1 MTTKKLPIFTSM
13 CKSVFSFKLVN
24 LCVLALLLAVNITN
38 AQSNAKQNKTEEEE
52 EEREQMNG
60 KQVMCGG
67 TERWA
72 VKVLTDAAVST
83 INFTSIP
90 ATVASMVNIVTP
102 TPSTSMPRYAGVE
115 DKCYTF
121 TCNVTVKKAETD
133 NDYHLVLSD
142 GTHTLI
148 GEIPD
153 PVCAAAASSNYVAQY
168 TAGRNF
174 VDTYIGTGSYS
185 SVHIPVV
192 QVYGVAFVDPPHGQT
207 GAAPNNLEIH
217 PILKINFLGTTGIND
232 VAPEKQLDVNIF
244 PNPFTDNINVNL
256 TSKTSTL
263 KNCSIQFFDILA
275 NKVAEFDLKVK
286 GKKEISETVNTTQI
300 APGTYIYRIISD
312 GKPIY
317 DGRIISLPTTN

>member
-1 MTTKKLPIFTSM
+1 MKIKKLLISSLFN
-13 CKSVFSFKLVN
+13 FKVAN
-24 LCVLALLLAVNITN
+24 LFLFMFLLAVNITN
-38 AQSNAKQNKTEEEE
+38 AQSNSKHKEEEE
-52 EEREQMNG
+52 EEEEHALING

-67 TERWA
+67 TERWSQ
-72 VKVLTDAAVST
+72 KVLVDAAVST
-83 INFTSIP
+83 INFTALP
-90 ATVASMVNIVTP
+90 ATVNSMVNIVTP

-153 PVCAAAASSNYVAQY
+153 PVCSAAASSNYVPQY
-168 TAGRNF
+168 TAARNF
-174 VDTYIGTGSYS
+174 VDTYIGSGSYS
-185 SVHIPVV
+185 SVHIAPV
-192 QVYGVAFVDPPHGQT
+192 QIYGVAFVDPPHGQT

-217 PILKINFLGTTGIND
+217 PILKINFIPTTGID
-232 VAPEKQLDVNIF
+232 AVPEKQLDVTLF
-244 PNPFTDNINVNL
+244 PNPFKDNLTINL
-256 TSKTSTL
+256 TSKAANL
-263 KNCSIQFFDILA
+263 KKCSIQFFDIMA
-275 NKVAEFDLKVK
+275 NKVAEFDLPVK
-286 GKKEISETVNTTQI
+286 GKKQIAETVNTTQI

-317 DGRIISLPTTN
+317 DGRIISLPNNN